1 MNNRGI
7 ISRIAGLALLLAP
20 ALLAQGPPM
29 GIFPWWEGPIAA
41 ELNLTDAQKQ
51 QVETIQREYRG
62 KMIDGRGEV
71 TKAELTL
78 DDAMNAEPFDLRKAT
93 DAANKASDVRNELT
107 RNMSQMSLRLRAVL
121 TKEQWQKTR
130 ARTQRPGFMG
140 GGPGGGIGRGPGGG
154 RGDGRGDGRGK
165 GGPDRPDGGRG
176 PSGRS
181 GPGAPGGPPPNNQ
194 F

>member
-1 MNNRGI
+1 MRIYMNNRGI
-7 ISRIAGLALLLAP
+7 ISRLAGLALWLAP

-62 KMIDGRGEV
+62 KMIDGRAEIA
-71 TKAELTL
+71 KAELTL
-78 DDAMNAEPFDLRKAT
+78 DDTMNAEPFDLRKAT
-93 DAANKASDVRNELT
+93 DAASKASDARNDLT
-107 RNMSQMSLRLRAVL
+107 RNMTQMSLRLRAVL

-130 ARTQRPGFMG
+130 ARSQRPGFA
-140 GGPGGGIGRGPGGG
+140 GGGIGG
-154 RGDGRGDGRGK
+154 GRGDGRGK
-165 GGPDRPDGGRG
+165 GGPPNRPEGGRG
-176 PSGRS
+176 PG
-181 GPGAPGGPPPNNQ
+181 GPGGPGGPPPNNQ

>member
-1 MNNRGI
+1 MFMNDRGI
-7 ISRIAGLALLLAP
+7 MMRIAGMALLLAP
-20 ALLAQGPPM
+20 AMLAQGPPM
-29 GIFPWWEGPIAA
+29 GFFPWWEGPIAA

-51 QVETIQREYRG
+51 QVESIQREYRS

-93 DAANKASDVRNELT
+93 EAANKASDARNDLT
-107 RNMSQMSLRLRAVL
+107 RNLSQMSLRLRAVL

-130 ARTQRPGFMG
+130 ARSQRPGFG
-140 GGPGGGIGRGPGGG
+140 GGGPGPRFEGGRGKGGGRGPDRRGGPGGG
-154 RGDGRGDGRGK
+154 
-165 GGPDRPDGGRG
+165 
-176 PSGRS
+176 
-181 GPGAPGGPPPNNQ
+181 PGGPPPNNQ